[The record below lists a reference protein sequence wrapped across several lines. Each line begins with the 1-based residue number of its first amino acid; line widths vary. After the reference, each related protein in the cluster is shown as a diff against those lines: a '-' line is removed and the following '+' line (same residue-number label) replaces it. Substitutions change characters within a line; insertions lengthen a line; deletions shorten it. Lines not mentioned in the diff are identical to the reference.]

1 MASLKIAE
9 YLSAFFL
16 DVLRLTPSGLI
27 EVVYL
32 CANKV
37 NIALFFVSEKTPRK
51 NTFNIF
57 LLVSLLLL
65 MKALSWG
72 WESLF

>member
-1 MASLKIAE
+1 LKIAE

-37 NIALFFVSEKTPRK
+37 RFDFLPEKKISNRQRK
-51 NTFNIF
+51 QK
-57 LLVSLLLL
+57 SLN
-65 MKALSWG
+65 KFQFASAC
-72 WESLF
+72 